1 MSSKYILG
9 TRARNSFLKLFLMM
23 MVLCGSVMIH
33 AQETPTNLQGAV
45 QNIKIGGNVYGGGN
59 AGNTGGSATVTVRM
73 GDIDGNVFGGARMA
87 NVAGST
93 FVNIDGED
101 APDNTFIL
109 INRVY
114 GGNEIA
120 GTIGTSTNLPT
131 KDDGTTPALTE
142 ATYYIL
148 LSLYRP
154 RHGYGIM
161 QQTEELS
168 GGRVRL
174 AAGTLYGALN
184 TLCDKGWIMLKTV
197 DDDNR
202 RKEYL
207 LTDKGRD
214 VLIHEVK
221 RLKELAHNGEM
232 ILGED
237 L

>member
-1 MSSKYILG
+1 MECFAVFLMTAHGYFFILG
-9 TRARNSFLKLFLMM
+9 IDNYIGSRYNQLAIYRVTIYRATMEVTKM
-23 MVLCGSVMIH
+23 
-33 AQETPTNLQGAV
+33 PGA
-45 QNIKIGGNVYGGGN
+45 
-59 AGNTGGSATVTVRM
+59 
-73 GDIDGNVFGGARMA
+73 
-87 NVAGST
+87 
-93 FVNIDGED
+93 
-101 APDNTFIL
+101 
-109 INRVY
+109 
-114 GGNEIA
+114 
-120 GTIGTSTNLPT
+120 
-131 KDDGTTPALTE
+131 PALTE

-184 TLCDKGWIMLKTV
+184 TLCDKGWIVLKTV
-197 DDDNR
+197 DEDSR

-207 LTDKGRD
+207 LTDRGKEIL
-214 VLIHEVK
+214 VNEVK
-221 RLKELAHNGEM
+221 RLKELARNGEM